1 MVATMTDNNLL
12 RAVAE
17 RGSPAAERSQ
27 LQRFDWLQQALEIFV
42 KEGIDAIRI
51 TRLANDLGVTRGSF
65 YWHFRN
71 REDLIDSLVAYWKD
85 KNTAALTASV
95 ARASSL
101 VDGIFRFFEICID
114 DALFDPR
121 LDLALREW
129 ARRSP
134 SIHQLVDDEDA
145 ARIEALCQF
154 YRCFD
159 YPMPQALIRA
169 RVLYYSQIGFYAL
182 GTRESLQTR
191 LDYTEAYFE
200 AFTGQH
206 LTQQQSD
213 DFRDY
218 ILANY
223 GDY

>member
-1 MVATMTDNNLL
+1 MVAIMTDTRLL

-17 RGSPAAERSQ
+17 RGAANAERNQ

-42 KEGIDAIRI
+42 DEGIDAIRI
-51 TRLANDLGVTRGSF
+51 TRLANELGVTRGSF
-65 YWHFRN
+65 YWHFQN
-71 REDLIDSLVAYWKD
+71 REDLINSLVAYWKD
-85 KNTAALTASV
+85 KNTAAITTSV
-95 ARASSL
+95 AQASSL
-101 VDGIFRFFEICID
+101 ADGIFRFFEICID
-114 DALFDPR
+114 DAMFDPR

-129 ARRSP
+129 ARRST

-154 YRCFD
+154 YRRFD

-182 GTRESLQTR
+182 GTNESLQTR

-200 AFTGQH
+200 AFTGRT
-206 LTQQQSD
+206 LTQQQID
-213 DFRDY
+213 EFRDY

-223 GDY
+223 GDH